1 MHTKQSVCCTSE
13 PFLLFLFFF
22 KRQVLPSCS
31 VQGVCILANGGIN
44 HPMAVTHETNPLRN
58 FLLIWVQSQRNFT
71 FRHPVYSELHFT
83 TLSMSVT
90 QNTSLSTSVTRTMFQ
105 FSSLSSS
112 HFLHTRRAM
121 AYASIPSLYFLLL
134 HLLPRTML
142 WDEREIK
149 YTVMGASCIC
159 EGDSGIS

>member
-1 MHTKQSVCCTSE
+1 MKASTLHNRFFRMHTKQRICCTSE
-13 PFLLFLFFF
+13 SFLFFF

-83 TLSMSVT
+83 TLSMSAT
-90 QNTSLSTSVTRTMFQ
+90 QNISLSTSVTRTMFQ
-105 FSSLSSS
+105 FSSPSSS
-112 HFLHTRRAM
+112 HSKGHDMCQSSIAVLSVIELAAQDNAM
-121 AYASIPSLYFLLL
+121 G
-134 HLLPRTML
+134 
-142 WDEREIK
+142 RE
-149 YTVMGASCIC
+149 GN
-159 EGDSGIS
+159 